1 MDLEGNWWEI
11 EAGGVL
17 GISSPVTKVN
27 VPLLAKL
34 LGVKELDLARPQGK
48 LEFLVWADYA
58 TLIPAVM
65 KTVGTLQLMKK
76 AIVYRVLMDLLEK
89 TNWKDLSCS

>member
-48 LEFLVWADYA
+48 LEFLV
-58 TLIPAVM
+58 
-65 KTVGTLQLMKK
+65 
-76 AIVYRVLMDLLEK
+76 
-89 TNWKDLSCS
+89 